1 MVDVDLGAD
10 LPSSAIL
17 IELDET
23 WSVVGEGAE
32 YYDLHGVL
40 RRRPDGGIDFM
51 ETVWQFGGVAV
62 REGRVP
68 VRQYRADSSWRPRRR
83 GRWLVFATVH
93 GPGVVVTAFEGPEAD
108 RHSWQRDDLWPDPYR
123 ADARWLARS
132 MRSNT
137 ASHPE
142 QLAACGYER
151 VAGGPDERYEI
162 WGNAESP
169 GLPMVCRSGQSWS
182 WLHNPG
188 ELWQWDAT
196 PTVPSSVPD
205 PKSLRRWAPEV
216 EEWRIP
222 AGPVGPFRGES
233 ADLLA
238 YHHLR
243 PERGGR
249 LGTEFHSWDHPN
261 PHFHAGPYM
270 IATERECEWVDKN
283 NRNWEG
289 SLTTLKWRKTG
300 EWGVEPD

>member
-1 MVDVDLGAD
+1 M
-10 LPSSAIL
+10 
-17 IELDET
+17 
-23 WSVVGEGAE
+23 
-32 YYDLHGVL
+32 
-40 RRRPDGGIDFM
+40 
-51 ETVWQFGGVAV
+51 
-62 REGRVP
+62 
-68 VRQYRADSSWRPRRR
+68 
-83 GRWLVFATVH
+83 
-93 GPGVVVTAFEGPEAD
+93 VVTAFEGPEAD
-108 RHSWQRDDLWPDPYR
+108 RHSWQKGDPWPDPYR

-151 VAGGPDERYEI
+151 VAGGPDERHEI

-169 GLPMVCRSGQSWS
+169 GLPVVCRSDRSWS

-196 PTVPSSVPD
+196 PTVPPSIPD
-205 PKSLRRWAPEV
+205 PIALRRWAPEV

-222 AGPVGPFRGES
+222 AGPAGPFRGEP

-243 PERGGR
+243 PEEGGK
-249 LGTEFHSWDHPN
+249 LGSEFHSWGHPR

-270 IATERECEWVDKN
+270 IAAKRECEWVDEN
-283 NRNWEG
+283 NRDWER
-289 SLTTLKWRKTG
+289 SLATLKWRKTG